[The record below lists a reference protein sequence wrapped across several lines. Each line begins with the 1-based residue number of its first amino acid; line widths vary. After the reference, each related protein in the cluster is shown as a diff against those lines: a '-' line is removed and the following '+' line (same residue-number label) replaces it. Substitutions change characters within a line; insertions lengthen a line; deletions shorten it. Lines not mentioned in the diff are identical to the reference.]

1 MSTSD
6 PHFSRLGEGSWEP
19 GFLEGVAYRR
29 RGTIPGETMVRLVR
43 RTPRFSN
50 TPVGSEPFGKFTT
63 LFLLS
68 KGYKSVDLI
77 RSSCK

>member
-43 RTPRFSN
+43 RTPYNGLAIHKQVLNRLEN
-50 TPVGSEPFGKFTT
+50 
-63 LFLLS
+63 FLLYS
-68 KGYKSVDLI
+68 TFQRLTNQSI
-77 RSSCK
+77 